1 MPEHRKEVAWASE
14 LLADAA
20 DLLRLSLQLL
30 ASPLGLRTV
39 PGVRCRH
46 GRRVNLMSKST
57 TGPLGVFVTV
67 KFGGSSCCLESAAA
81 CELLLRRDDEQ
92 VDSPLH
98 RPTGGG
104 KTCDGLPLH
113 EAMRGLSRLA

>member
-39 PGVRCRH
+39 PSVRCRH
-46 GRRVNLMSKST
+46 GDES
-57 TGPLGVFVTV
+57 TGPL
-67 KFGGSSCCLESAAA
+67 
-81 CELLLRRDDEQ
+81 
-92 VDSPLH
+92 
-98 RPTGGG
+98 
-104 KTCDGLPLH
+104 
-113 EAMRGLSRLA
+113 RGLRDR